1 MGEVLLSPV
10 KMPSKKLPAC
20 SVKDVNQQH
29 FTKAFAAFLKKSG
42 KVKVPEWADLV
53 KTASFKELAP
63 FDEDWFYT
71 RLSAIARHI
80 YMRSPV
86 GVGAVKRIFGGR
98 INRGSAPSHY
108 CRSSGSIARKA
119 LQTLEVLKLVE
130 KAANGGRRL
139 TSQGHRDLDRIA
151 SQIRV
156 KSRSKKSGKPK
167 AGGLTK
173 GKAKK
178 GKKTAASVVA
188 AK

>member
-1 MGEVLLSPV
+1 MGFFFPPV

-20 SVKDVNQQH
+20 SVKDVNQQQ

-42 KVKVPEWADLV
+42 KVKVPEWSDLV

-108 CRSSGSIARKA
+108 VRSSGSIARKA

-156 KSRSKKSGKPK
+156 RSKSAKPK
-167 AGGLTK
+167 STK
-173 GKAKK
+173 AKATKAKK
-178 GKKTAASVVA
+178 AKKPSAAAVVK